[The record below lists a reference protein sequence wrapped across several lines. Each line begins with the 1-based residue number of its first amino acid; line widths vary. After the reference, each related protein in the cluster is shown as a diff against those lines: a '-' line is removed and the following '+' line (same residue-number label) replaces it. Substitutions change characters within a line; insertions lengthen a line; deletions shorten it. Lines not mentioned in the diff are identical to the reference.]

1 MYLNSTKK
9 MTNFTSIALTLVNEE
24 HTSELSTEEMDEK
37 TIMTSQ
43 TSFTDSQYF
52 SSSLTNSI
60 INSTISTLTLIP
72 FNCNITKNL
81 EIKISTVNNNK
92 ILYCFSIKGK

>member
-9 MTNFTSIALTLVNEE
+9 ITNFTSIALTLANEE
-24 HTSELSTEEMDEK
+24 HTSELSTEEMDEE

-43 TSFTDSQYF
+43 TSLITESQYF

-81 EIKISTVNNNK
+81 EIKISPVNNNK
-92 ILYCFSIKGK
+92 IQLF